1 MKKRKINIILITSDK
16 KEEYKLL
23 GEYNPEKNIIS
34 YQESGDLLTEVVL
47 DLNQNILIR
56 ENKDYYLQYKF
67 IENEETENE
76 MKLKDLNQSIKLKIK
91 TEKFNVTNNKI
102 EIIYTLLDSNET
114 INYQINY

>member
-23 GEYNPEKNIIS
+23 GEYNSEKNIIS

-114 INYQINY
+114 INYQIQY